1 MLGEELEHERSTYV
15 PSEIIAAGP
24 PAPFELIESD
34 GDCEITLVRTY
45 GDDEEIS
52 ITFNAAEV
60 RAPFRTTHPTNFHP
74 PRTRRRSHHHH
85 PTKYPNLTKYP
96 VQQPRQRRQ
105 DPYDEDDFSVTTED
119 SSVEIEDDEE
129 AALHFIVNVSK
140 GDGGEMLEFSC
151 ATDGETVEVRNVR
164 YESLSDAEEDDAD
177 LLAATYPGPNYD
189 ELDETVQEEFH
200 RYLEARGVD
209 HVLANYVAELHVH
222 KEQTLYVD
230 WISKVQGFVGAKE

>member
-1 MLGEELEHERSTYV
+1 
-15 PSEIIAAGP
+15 
-24 PAPFELIESD
+24 
-34 GDCEITLVRTY
+34 
-45 GDDEEIS
+45 
-52 ITFNAAEV
+52 
-60 RAPFRTTHPTNFHP
+60 
-74 PRTRRRSHHHH
+74 
-85 PTKYPNLTKYP
+85 
-96 VQQPRQRRQ
+96 
-105 DPYDEDDFSVTTED
+105 VTTED

-230 WISKVQGFVGAKE
+230 WISKVQGFVGPKE